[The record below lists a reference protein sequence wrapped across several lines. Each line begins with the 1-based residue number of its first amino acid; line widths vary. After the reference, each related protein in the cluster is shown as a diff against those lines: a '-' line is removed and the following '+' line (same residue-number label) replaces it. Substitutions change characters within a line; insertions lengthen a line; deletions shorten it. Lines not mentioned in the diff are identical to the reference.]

1 LATQEQ
7 DFGGLG
13 RRVEAARLEIRP
25 LISQAKLHRLYLARG
40 GTGEVDAFKKH
51 LHDKAGG
58 FNVNEYAVV
67 SKLVNDLLEHCG
79 KERLLPEIGDSFPD
93 EGSIRMMFDNSPFDL
108 HFRDRLGDEA
118 GSVTGRITP
127 PVALAG

>member
-1 LATQEQ
+1 MATQEQ

-13 RRVEAARLEIRP
+13 RKVEAARLEIRP

-40 GTGEVDAFKKH
+40 GTGEVDSFKKH
-51 LHDKAGG
+51 LHDKGRG
-58 FNVNEYAVV
+58 FNVNQYAVV

-79 KERLLPEIGDSFPD
+79 KERLLPEVGSFPD
-93 EGSIRMMFDNSPFDL
+93 EGFSRMMFALSPFDL
-108 HFRDRLGDEA
+108 HFRDRSEQES

-127 PVALAG
+127 SLALAG